1 MLNTFAQNYFQ
12 IEYSKNIVAMYKF
25 IKTLFITLFISW
37 GCVATAQLNSI
48 PKDGEIFVNPEFGDN
63 LNNGTKDYPIKSVY
77 EAAQRINHANGK
89 GAITIYLSKGIHGL
103 DKTVTF
109 HPANWHFTKE
119 NRLTIRAEILP
130 DSIHWDQGQMPV
142 IVSTMPLNFKPYG
155 NYDPLHGA
163 SYGLQIETSHVTIQ
177 GLRVLGTPVHET
189 PKEGYVKRNY
199 PIVREGMDLTDLR
212 ITQCLFLGDIHA
224 IPNHLSILASGHGIE
239 VDHCVFYGVKDA
251 VVFWQS
257 NTPAIG
263 CSMHHN
269 LIVDNYGGAVW
280 AWTVAADFKYYNNV
294 VSNTNVFWEI
304 GKNEQMTYNLSN
316 SIVLGYNELV
326 NKNGGAFGYGE
337 PADTSKLIYKND
349 VIIKKKGEVELD
361 KNPTSKNY
369 LHLKPGSIGSE
380 LGVGLFMK

>member
-1 MLNTFAQNYFQ
+1 
-12 IEYSKNIVAMYKF
+12 MYKSIRTQF
-25 IKTLFITLFISW
+25 IILFISW

-63 LNNGTKDYPIKSVY
+63 LNKGTKDYPIKSVY
-77 EAAQRINHANGK
+77 EAAQRINQANGK
-89 GAITIYLSKGIHGL
+89 GAITIFLSEGIHGS

-119 NRLTIRAEILP
+119 NRLTIRAKILP
-130 DSIHWDQGQMPV
+130 DSVSWDQGKMPV

-155 NYDPLHGA
+155 NDDPLHGA
-163 SYGLQIETSHVTIQ
+163 SYGLQIETSYVTIQ

-257 NTPAIG
+257 NGPALG

-280 AWTVAADFKYYNNV
+280 AWTVASDFKYYNNV

-304 GKNEQMTYNLSN
+304 GKNDQMTYNLSN
-316 SIVLGYNELV
+316 SIVIGYNELL

-337 PADTSKLIYKND
+337 PADASKLIYKKD
-349 VIIKKKGEVELD
+349 VIIKKTGAVELE

-380 LGVGLFMK
+380 LGVGLFLK